1 MAEEEKKYGVKEP
14 NEGVDGKV
22 ASNMTGEAIEGNY
35 DYGDITESD
44 KKVVKEIIDLMR
56 AREQV
61 PCGMFAEELKTKF
74 QLVEIPMKKV
84 EDSVWGQ
91 LTKDERLGQTVQ
103 GYRTS
108 YDDNNKQ
115 IRIPHV
121 GFSADLDYL
130 DEFVNR
136 LIKKAQEI
144 KAKQE
149 SKWR

>member
-1 MAEEEKKYGVKEP
+1 MADEKINGKYGVKEP
-14 NEGVDGKV
+14 NEGTDGKV
-22 ASNMTGEAIEGNY
+22 ASNMTGEAITGNY

-44 KKVVKEIIDLMR
+44 KKVVREIIDLMR

-91 LTKDERLGQTVQ
+91 LTKDERLGQSVQ
-103 GYRTS
+103 GFRLST
-108 YDDNNKQ
+108 DENGKR
-115 IRIPHV
+115 IRVPHV

-136 LIKKAQEI
+136 LIKKIESI
-144 KAKQE
+144 KNK
-149 SKWR
+149 

>member
-1 MAEEEKKYGVKEP
+1 MAEEENKYGVKEP
-14 NEGVDGKV
+14 NEGVGGKL

-44 KKVVKEIIDLMR
+44 KKVVREIIDLMR

-61 PCGMFAEELKTKF
+61 PCGMFAEELKTRF
-74 QLVEIPMKKV
+74 QLVEIPMKKI

-91 LTKDERLGQTVQ
+91 LTKDERLGQSVQ
-103 GYRTS
+103 GFRQST
-108 YDDNNKQ
+108 DENGKK

-136 LIKKAQEI
+136 LVKKIEGIKKQ
-144 KAKQE
+144 
-149 SKWR
+149 